1 MQGTTKMAE
10 CICCCSPGS
19 KCGCCGSTASCAE
32 WFRKHRCVHV
42 TLIIFMWTTGFMTVL
57 CFPIWLELWVG
68 RAFRNEILF
77 YWLAFIG
84 AAACGLFS
92 AGAACLGC
100 MCANDIAREDLESG
114 RGGKK
119 VFADGGAAQP
129 EP

>member
-1 MQGTTKMAE
+1 M
-10 CICCCSPGS
+10 
-19 KCGCCGSTASCAE
+19 
-32 WFRKHRCVHV
+32 
-42 TLIIFMWTTGFMTVL
+42 TLIIFMWITGFITVL
-57 CFPIWLELWVG
+57 CFPIWFHLWLLE
-68 RAFRNEILF
+68 AFRNHILF

-84 AAACGLFS
+84 AVSCMLFS

>member
-1 MQGTTKMAE
+1 M
-10 CICCCSPGS
+10 
-19 KCGCCGSTASCAE
+19 
-32 WFRKHRCVHV
+32 
-42 TLIIFMWTTGFMTVL
+42 TLIIFMWITGFITVL
-57 CFPIWLELWVG
+57 CFPIWFHLWLG
-68 RAFRNEILF
+68 AAIEGEDILF

-84 AAACGLFS
+84 AVSCMLFS

-114 RGGKK
+114 RGGK